1 MINKFEEFNR
11 MKNELLQK
19 ITDREKE
26 ILKIIDDYVEYDDIF
41 KRKHKIDFFKA
52 LSFNI
57 NPLTNDNIIWYK
69 PNKFVYGSK
78 EKIKLSKD
86 EIEKLSK
93 FIESPEL
100 YKNTKKYNIL

>member
-1 MINKFEEFNR
+1 MIINKFEEFNK

-19 ITDREKE
+19 ITNREKE

-41 KRKHKIDFFKA
+41 RRKHKIDFFKA

-57 NPLTNDNIIWYK
+57 NPLTDNNFIWYK

-86 EIEKLSK
+86 EIEKISK
-93 FIESPEL
+93 FMDSPEL
-100 YKNTKKYNIL
+100 YKKTKKYNL